1 MSTQQGEGSGRLPLE
16 GIVVVDES
24 EGPMAGLATMVLAD
38 FGAQVIKLEAP
49 GGDPW
54 RATPGARLW
63 LRGKRSVVLAAGQSD
78 QGAAPAAGE
87 SGRGAGAEA
96 ERIAA
101 LARAADLWIRG
112 PIERLADLSDEALAT
127 LNPRLVIGWVS
138 AFGRR
143 GPYAGY
149 PASEALVAA
158 KVGRMLQFRG
168 SASRPGPVYAALQ
181 VATHAASQALLA
193 SVLAALRARDRDG
206 VGQVV
211 ETSLAR
217 GLLAYEMNNVLGTQV
232 NAQLRARG
240 EPELPAP
247 PDPMT
252 AMPTLNYH
260 PLRAADGRWLQM
272 GNLLP
277 HLFRSFIEAIGLAA
291 EMDALGVSGPTEQ
304 WPDEPRERLR
314 GLMLA
319 RLQQRSADEW
329 QRLFVA
335 DGGVASHPY
344 QSTRQALEDPDL
356 VANGHVVPY
365 GDSGR
370 QLGLLARLTR
380 TPGRVGERVP
390 GVGEHDS
397 EVAAWL
403 AQRAGGACGVA
414 DGRGGRGAG
423 RAVDAGSAADP
434 AGPAAPAL
442 RRPPPLAGITVVEA
456 ATIIAAPFGA
466 AMLADMGARVIKF
479 EPLDGDP
486 FRGMPP
492 GLGAARVN
500 SGKRSIALD
509 LKRPQARE
517 IAHRLIAG
525 ADIFIHNYRPGV
537 PERLGLDWATL
548 SALNPRLVHVS
559 ANGYGP
565 AGPGALRP
573 STHPIPGAAL
583 GGVLWHIGGAP
594 DTGPMDEAALRETA
608 RRLMR
613 ANEVNPDPNTSLV
626 IASAA
631 MLGLAARERLGTG
644 QAIFVDMFGA
654 NAWANFDDAIDWP
667 GKPERP
673 LPDREGLGLHA
684 LWRLYPCATG
694 WVFLGLND
702 EAAWARMRERLGPS
716 MAGVPAVSFA
726 QASGRAAGAQA
737 GGRAAGARADAGADA
752 ATGPASAAVAAALAA
767 MFAGGHADDWEAR
780 LAPYGVGCVR
790 ADGALPDAWFLNDPQ
805 ARAESLTV
813 PARHPEWGDY
823 RRHGPM
829 AVFAATPGEYEGT
842 AALGGATDE
851 LLVGLGMD
859 AKAVAALRE
868 AGVVG

>member
-1 MSTQQGEGSGRLPLE
+1 MGQGEAGVGAGAVGEEADRPGSTSGPLPLE

-24 EGPMAGLATMVLAD
+24 EGPMAGLTTLVLAD
-38 FGAQVIKLEAP
+38 FGARVIKLERP

-54 RATPGARLW
+54 RAQAGAALW
-63 LRGKRSVVLAAGQSD
+63 LRGKRSLVVADGDRSRL
-78 QGAAPAAGE
+78 E
-87 SGRGAGAEA
+87 S
-96 ERIAA
+96 
-101 LARAADLWIRG
+101 LARAADLWVRG
-112 PIERLADLSDEALAT
+112 PAECPAGLDDAALAA

-138 AFGRR
+138 AFGRT

-168 SASRPGPVYAALQ
+168 AVSRPGPVYSALQ

-193 SVLAALRARDRDG
+193 ALLAALRARDRDG

-217 GLLAYEMNNVLGTQV
+217 GLLAYEMNNVLATQV
-232 NAQLRARG
+232 NARLRGRG
-240 EPELPAP
+240 ETELPAP

-252 AMPTLNYH
+252 VMPTLNYH
-260 PLRAADGRWLQM
+260 PVRAADGRWLQL

-277 HLFRSFIEAIGLAA
+277 HLFRSFVEAIGLAA

-304 WPDEPRERLR
+304 WPEAEREALR
-314 GLMLA
+314 SLILA
-319 RLQQRSADEW
+319 RLQERDADAW

-344 QSTRQALEDPDL
+344 QSTQEALADPDL
-356 VANGHVVPY
+356 VANGHVVPF
-365 GDSGR
+365 GEGGC
-370 QLGLLARLTR
+370 QLGLIARLTR

-390 GVGEHDS
+390 AVGEDEA
-397 EVAAWL
+397 EVLAWL
-403 AQRAGGACGVA
+403 A
-414 DGRGGRGAG
+414 G
-423 RAVDAGSAADP
+423 RAAAV
-434 AGPAAPAL
+434 AAQAPAV
-442 RRPPPLAGITVVEA
+442 RRPPPLAGVTVVEA

-500 SGKRSIALD
+500 TGKQSIALD
-509 LKRPQARE
+509 LKRPQARA

-525 ADIFIHNYRPGV
+525 ADLFIHNYRPGV

-548 SALNPRLVHVS
+548 SAINPRLVHLS

-583 GGVLWHIGGAP
+583 GGVLWQVGGAP
-594 DTGPMDEAALRETA
+594 DAGPMDEATVRETA

-631 MLGLAARERLGTG
+631 MLGLAARDRLGVG

-654 NAWANFDDAIDWP
+654 NAWANFDDAIAWP
-667 GKPERP
+667 GKPPRP
-673 LPDREGLGLHA
+673 MPDRDGYGLHP
-684 LWRLYPCATG
+684 LWRLYPCAQG
-694 WVFLGLND
+694 WVFLAID
-702 EAAWARMRERLGPS
+702 
-716 MAGVPAVSFA
+716 
-726 QASGRAAGAQA
+726 GAQA
-737 GGRAAGARADAGADA
+737 WEGLRAQLSAEFAVEPALARDYPAACAGGAAVSDALARVFAGAPA
-752 ATGPASAAVAAALAA
+752 AQ
-767 MFAGGHADDWEAR
+767 WEAR
-780 LAPYGVGCVR
+780 LASRGVGCVQ
-790 ADGALPDAWFLNDPQ
+790 ADAATPDGFFLNDPQ
-805 ARAESLTV
+805 AIDQGLCLAAE
-813 PARHPEWGDY
+813 HPQWGAY
-823 RRHGPM
+823 RRHGAL
-829 AVFAATPGEYEGT
+829 AVFDGTPGVYLGT
-842 AALGGATDE
+842 AALGGSTGALLAE
-851 LLVGLGMD
+851 LGLPAGER
-859 AKAVAALRE
+859 AALRE

>member
-1 MSTQQGEGSGRLPLE
+1 MGQGEAGVGMGAVGEEADRPGSASGPLPLE

-24 EGPMAGLATMVLAD
+24 EGPMAGLITLVLAD
-38 FGAQVIKLEAP
+38 FGARVIKLERP

-54 RATPGARLW
+54 RAQAGAALW
-63 LRGKRSVVLAAGQSD
+63 LRGKRSVVVAGD
-78 QGAAPAAGE
+78 
-87 SGRGAGAEA
+87 
-96 ERIAA
+96 ERRRIDA
-101 LARAADLWIRG
+101 LARAADLWVRG
-112 PIERLADLSDEALAT
+112 PAECPTGLDDAALAA

-138 AFGRR
+138 AFGRT

-168 SASRPGPVYAALQ
+168 AVSRPGPVYSALQ

-193 SVLAALRARDRDG
+193 ALLAALRARDRDG

-217 GLLAYEMNNVLGTQV
+217 GLLAYEMNNVLATQV
-232 NAQLRARG
+232 NAMLRARG

-252 AMPTLNYH
+252 VMPTLNYH
-260 PLRAADGRWLQM
+260 PVRAADGRWLQL

-291 EMDALGVSGPTEQ
+291 EMDTLGVSGPTEQ
-304 WPDEPRERLR
+304 WPEAEREALR
-314 GLMLA
+314 TLILA
-319 RLQQRSADEW
+319 RLQERDADAW

-344 QSTRQALEDPDL
+344 QSTQQALADPDL
-356 VANGHVVPY
+356 VANGHVVPF
-365 GDSGR
+365 GEGGC

-390 GVGEHDS
+390 AVGADEA
-397 EVAAWL
+397 EVVAWL
-403 AQRAGGACGVA
+403 AERAGAAAGQAP
-414 DGRGGRGAG
+414 AG
-423 RAVDAGSAADP
+423 RSGAA
-434 AGPAAPAL
+434 AAPASPAPDVPRAPAV
-442 RRPPPLAGITVVEA
+442 RRPPPLAGVTVVEA

-500 SGKRSIALD
+500 TGKQSIALD
-509 LKRPQARE
+509 LKRPRARE

-525 ADIFIHNYRPGV
+525 ADLFIHNYRPGV

-548 SALNPRLVHVS
+548 SAINPRLVHLS

-583 GGVLWHIGGAP
+583 GGVLWQVGGAP
-594 DTGPMDEAALRETA
+594 DAGPMDEATVRETA

-631 MLGLAARERLGTG
+631 MLGLAARDRLGVG

-654 NAWANFDDAIDWP
+654 NAWANFDDAIAWP
-667 GKPERP
+667 GKPPRP
-673 LPDREGLGLHA
+673 MPDRDGYGLHP
-684 LWRLYPCATG
+684 LWRLYPCAQG
-694 WVFLGLND
+694 WVFLAID
-702 EAAWARMRERLGPS
+702 S
-716 MAGVPAVSFA
+716 A
-726 QASGRAAGAQA
+726 QAWEGLRAQLSVEFAAEPALARDYPAACA
-737 GGRAAGARADAGADA
+737 GGAPVSD
-752 ATGPASAAVAAALAA
+752 ALARV
-767 MFAGGHADDWEAR
+767 FAHAPAAQWEAR
-780 LAPYGVGCVR
+780 LAGRGLGCVQ
-790 ADGALPDAWFLNDPQ
+790 ADAATPDAFFLDDPQ
-805 ARAESLTV
+805 AIDQGLCLSAE
-813 PARHPEWGDY
+813 HPQWGAY
-823 RRHGPM
+823 CRHGAL
-829 AVFAATPGEYEGT
+829 AVFDGTPGVYLGT
-842 AALGGATDE
+842 AALGGSTEA
-851 LLVGLGMD
+851 LLAELGMPG
-859 AKAVAALRE
+859 AERAALRE

>member
-1 MSTQQGEGSGRLPLE
+1 MGQGEAGVGTGAVGEEADRPGSASGPLPLE

-24 EGPMAGLATMVLAD
+24 EGPMAGLTTLVLAD
-38 FGAQVIKLEAP
+38 FGARVIKLERA

-54 RATPGARLW
+54 RAQAGAALW
-63 LRGKRSVVLAAGQSD
+63 LRGKRSLVVAGD
-78 QGAAPAAGE
+78 DR
-87 SGRGAGAEA
+87 GR
-96 ERIAA
+96 IDA
-101 LARAADLWIRG
+101 LARAADLWVRG
-112 PIERLADLSDEALAT
+112 PAECPTGLDDAALAA

-138 AFGRR
+138 AFGRT

-149 PASEALVAA
+149 SASEALVAA

-168 SASRPGPVYAALQ
+168 AVSRAGPVYSALQ

-193 SVLAALRARDRDG
+193 ALLAALRARDRDG

-217 GLLAYEMNNVLGTQV
+217 GLLAYEMNNVLATQV
-232 NAQLRARG
+232 NAMLRARG

-252 AMPTLNYH
+252 VMPTLNYH
-260 PLRAADGRWLQM
+260 PVRAADGRWLQL

-304 WPDEPRERLR
+304 WPEAEREALR
-314 GLMLA
+314 TLILA
-319 RLQQRSADEW
+319 RLQERDADAW

-344 QSTRQALEDPDL
+344 QSTQEALADPDL
-356 VANGHVVPY
+356 VANGHVVPF
-365 GDSGR
+365 GEGGC

-390 GVGEHDS
+390 AVGGDEA
-397 EVAAWL
+397 EVVAWL
-403 AQRAGGACGVA
+403 A
-414 DGRGGRGAG
+414 G
-423 RAVDAGSAADP
+423 RAAAV
-434 AGPAAPAL
+434 AAQAPAV
-442 RRPPPLAGITVVEA
+442 RRPPPLSGVTVVEA

-500 SGKRSIALD
+500 TGKQSIALD

-525 ADIFIHNYRPGV
+525 ADLFIHNYRPGV

-548 SALNPRLVHVS
+548 SAINPRLVHLS

-583 GGVLWHIGGAP
+583 GGVLWQVGGAP
-594 DTGPMDEAALRETA
+594 DAGPMGEAMVRETA

-631 MLGLAARERLGTG
+631 MLGLAARDRLGVG

-654 NAWANFDDAIDWP
+654 NAWANFDDAIAWP
-667 GKPERP
+667 GKPPRP
-673 LPDREGLGLHA
+673 MPDRDGYGLHP
-684 LWRLYPCATG
+684 LWRLYPCAQG
-694 WVFLGLND
+694 WVFLAID
-702 EAAWARMRERLGPS
+702 S
-716 MAGVPAVSFA
+716 A
-726 QASGRAAGAQA
+726 QAWEGLRAQLSVEFAGEPALARDYPAACA
-737 GGRAAGARADAGADA
+737 GGAPVSDALARVF
-752 ATGPASAAVAAALAA
+752 ASAPAAQ
-767 MFAGGHADDWEAR
+767 WEAR
-780 LAPYGVGCVR
+780 LASRGVGCVQ
-790 ADGALPDAWFLNDPQ
+790 ADAATPDGFFLNDPQ
-805 ARAESLTV
+805 AIDQGLCLPAE
-813 PARHPEWGDY
+813 HPQWGAY
-823 RRHGPM
+823 RRHGAL
-829 AVFAATPGEYEGT
+829 AVFDGTPGVYRGT
-842 AALGGATDE
+842 AALGDGTEALLAELGLPEGERAT
-851 LLVGLGMD
+851 
-859 AKAVAALRE
+859 LRE

>member
-1 MSTQQGEGSGRLPLE
+1 MGQGEAEQVLA

-24 EGPMAGLATMVLAD
+24 EGPMAGLATLALAD
-38 FGAQVIKLEAP
+38 FGARVIKLERP

-54 RATPGARLW
+54 RAQAGAALW
-63 LRGKRSVVLAAGQSD
+63 LRGKRSLVVAGD
-78 QGAAPAAGE
+78 DRA
-87 SGRGAGAEA
+87 
-96 ERIAA
+96 RIEA
-101 LARAADLWIRG
+101 LARAADFWVRG
-112 PIERLADLSDEALAT
+112 PVAGPVALDDAALAA

-138 AFGRR
+138 AFGRT
-143 GPYAGY
+143 GPCAGY

-168 SASRPGPVYAALQ
+168 AVSRPGPVYSALQ

-193 SVLAALRARDRDG
+193 ALLAALRARDRDG

-217 GLLAYEMNNVLGTQV
+217 GLLAYEMNNLLAGQV
-232 NAQLRARG
+232 NALLRARG

-252 AMPTLNYH
+252 VMPTLNYH
-260 PLRAADGRWLQM
+260 PVRAADGRWLQM

-304 WPDEPRERLR
+304 WPEAERETLR
-314 GLMLA
+314 TLILA
-319 RLQQRSADEW
+319 RLQERDADAW

-344 QSTRQALEDPDL
+344 QSTQEALADPDL
-356 VANGHVVPY
+356 VANGHVVPF
-365 GDSGR
+365 GEGGC

-380 TPGRVGERVP
+380 TPGRVGERVTA
-390 GVGEHDS
+390 VGEDEA
-397 EVAAWL
+397 EVVSWL
-403 AQRAGGACGVA
+403 A
-414 DGRGGRGAG
+414 GRGAAVAARAPLG
-423 RAVDAGSAADP
+423 RSVAAASAN
-434 AGPAAPAL
+434 PAAASPAPAV
-442 RRPPPLAGITVVEA
+442 RRPPPLAGVTIVEA

-500 SGKRSIALD
+500 TGKQSIALD
-509 LKRPQARE
+509 LKQARARN

-525 ADIFIHNYRPGV
+525 ADLFLHNYRPGV

-548 SALNPRLVHVS
+548 SAINPRLVHLS

-583 GGVLWHIGGAP
+583 GGVLWQVGGAP
-594 DTGPMDEAALRETA
+594 DAGPMDEATVCETA

-631 MLGLAARERLGTG
+631 MLGLTARERLGVG

-654 NAWANFDDAIDWP
+654 NAWANFDDAIAWP
-667 GKPERP
+667 GKPPRP
-673 LPDREGLGLHA
+673 MPDRDGYGLHP
-684 LWRLYPCATG
+684 LWRLYPCAQG
-694 WVFLGLND
+694 WVFLGIDSAQAWEGLRAQLSV
-702 EAAWARMRERLGPS
+702 EFAAEPALSRDYPAAC
-716 MAGVPAVSFA
+716 AGGAAVSDALARVF
-726 QASGRAAGAQA
+726 AGAP
-737 GGRAAGARADAGADA
+737 AA
-752 ATGPASAAVAAALAA
+752 
-767 MFAGGHADDWEAR
+767 HWEAR
-780 LAPYGVGCVR
+780 LASRGVGCVQ
-790 ADGALPDAWFLNDPQ
+790 ADAATPDVFFLSDPQ
-805 ARAESLTV
+805 AIDQGLSLPAE
-813 PARHPEWGDY
+813 HPQWGPY
-823 RRHGPM
+823 RRHGAL
-829 AVFAATPGEYEGT
+829 AVFGGTPGVFGGT
-842 AALGGATDE
+842 AALGGSTEALLAE
-851 LLVGLGMD
+851 LGVPAGER
-859 AKAVAALRE
+859 AALRE